1 MKALRAVL
9 FDFDGT
15 LAELKVEGDEA
26 DQLRNRLHDVFCE
39 AGISLAFR
47 PLAADLDR
55 AMAAL
60 DQIGGPAEFDLRRRA
75 MDLLLEYE
83 TRFAGRATI
92 RQHAPQAWAF
102 AGARWKVGVVS
113 SNLRAT
119 VRRVLKIDP
128 AWSDG
133 RYPLVGFE
141 DVTRHKPQPDA
152 LAKMIERLG
161 LGPGDLAAY
170 VGDHVNDLEAC
181 ANLNA
186 VRGTQVVPIPVPG
199 GKCDWEDI
207 VRHPLFH
214 ADLALPDLSALP
226 GVLTLRDSWDV
237 VPGHAGCSVAARN
250 LQE

>member
-1 MKALRAVL
+1 M
-9 FDFDGT
+9 
-15 LAELKVEGDEA
+15 
-26 DQLRNRLHDVFCE
+26 
-39 AGISLAFR
+39 R
-47 PLAADLDR
+47 PASP
-55 AMAAL
+55 
-60 DQIGGPAEFDLRRRA
+60 GGRRFGSTLRRR
-75 MDLLLEYE
+75 
-83 TRFAGRATI
+83 GRS
-92 RQHAPQAWAF
+92 PV
-102 AGARWKVGVVS
+102 RWKVGVVS

-207 VRHPLFH
+207 VPTPPVPRGFGFAGPLRYPAF
-214 ADLALPDLSALP
+214 
-226 GVLTLRDSWDV
+226 
-237 VPGHAGCSVAARN
+237 
-250 LQE
+250 

>member
-15 LAELKVEGDEA
+15 LAELKVEGEEA
-26 DQLRNRLHDVFCE
+26 DQLRHGLRDVFCE
-39 AGISLAFR
+39 AWISLAFR
-47 PLAADLDR
+47 PLGADLDC
-55 AMAAL
+55 ALAAL

-75 MDLLLEYE
+75 LDLLLEYE
-83 TRFAGRATI
+83 TRFAERATI

-119 VRRVLKIDP
+119 VQRVLKTDP

-141 DVTRHKPQPDA
+141 DVTRHKPQPDG
-152 LAKMIERLG
+152 LAKMIHMLG

-181 ANLNA
+181 ANLNGA
-186 VRGTQVVPIPVPG
+186 GGLRIVPIPIQG
-199 GKCDWEDI
+199 GKCHWDDL
-207 VRHPLFH
+207 VNHPLFRPELAL
-214 ADLALPDLSALP
+214 ADLSELPRVLSGETP
-226 GVLTLRDSWDV
+226 VLLET
-237 VPGHAGCSVAARN
+237 G
-250 LQE
+250 EE